1 MTYSFGLV
9 EDGREKVLVV
19 APLADART
27 PAKQSVV
34 HRSGGRHM

>member
-1 MTYSFGLV
+1 MKYSFGSV
-9 EDGREKVLVV
+9 EGGREKVLAV

-34 HRSGGRHM
+34 RRSGGGHV

>member
-9 EDGREKVLVV
+9 EGGREKVLLL

-27 PAKQSVV
+27 PAKQSVLR
-34 HRSGGRHM
+34 RSDGGHM

>member
-1 MTYSFGLV
+1 MTYSFGWV
-9 EDGREKVLVV
+9 ESDREKVLVV

-34 HRSGGRHM
+34 RRSGGGHM